1 MCACIL
7 RLNNLAKD
15 NKTATPLVLSNQT
28 KITCLMQHAGELSRL
43 YSQSFVREI
52 QGALRTRAS
61 FPSLRGARYTAKALT
76 PYTLI
81 CVNPWSFSL
90 PFLFYTFSPSRSNR
104 CSVLVKPMR

>member
-7 RLNNLAKD
+7 RLNNFAKD

-28 KITCLMQHAGELSRL
+28 KITWLMQHAGELSRL

-76 PYTLI
+76 PYTLNMSI
-81 CVNPWSFSL
+81 HGPFRCNSSFIPFHL
-90 PFLFYTFSPSRSNR
+90 PDQIVVV
-104 CSVLVKPMR
+104 CW